1 MARLSL
7 PQATSVSM
15 AMVFV
20 VMSLFVAVMV
30 NTSLPSQPV
39 QSDAP
44 LGRAPS
50 PADLM
55 SLIQGK
61 ILVDPPQFQ
70 PQEQSQPHHSVAM
83 ERPTL
88 TETRAKEISI
98 LTKDADD
105 VSHLSRP
112 HQTKAKSKPPD
123 VALTSFSTNN
133 QFAAS
138 LRTKL
143 QFATLHL
150 ADRMGVKSSSVVV
163 IGLVVAFILVLCS
176 LSSLVFSFPFRLRG
190 QQGSGGANGQSPKD
204 IATVLE
210 QRERM
215 LAHTSPLQGGNRY
228 ARAVGAS
235 TGSAA
240 GSQPF
245 LNAEPSRS
253 GGIMPAPRDISHASE
268 VAPSPRQS
276 ITEQHH
282 RQTAKPPPLCPTLV
296 MPMSEALLGI
306 QMYELAQL
314 SAEGE
319 LNIVGISGKPLLR
332 AVVKKVGNARTLEVS
347 MPEQNSIPRATIA
360 PSEAAP
366 EGANGSRALEIR
378 AMRGAFYGTLEMRS
392 SGACYVVK
400 DGQTV
405 LTIDGD
411 AESLQL
417 SLKSSV
423 GLQLASVRCSTEL
436 FDGVDHVEI
445 RVEPGVDTVLVVA
458 VVLAVLLL
466 SPYLPPVD

>member
-1 MARLSL
+1 
-7 PQATSVSM
+7 
-15 AMVFV
+15 
-20 VMSLFVAVMV
+20 
-30 NTSLPSQPV
+30 
-39 QSDAP
+39 
-44 LGRAPS
+44 
-50 PADLM
+50 
-55 SLIQGK
+55 
-61 ILVDPPQFQ
+61 
-70 PQEQSQPHHSVAM
+70 
-83 ERPTL
+83 
-88 TETRAKEISI
+88 
-98 LTKDADD
+98 
-105 VSHLSRP
+105 
-112 HQTKAKSKPPD
+112 
-123 VALTSFSTNN
+123 
-133 QFAAS
+133 
-138 LRTKL
+138 
-143 QFATLHL
+143 
-150 ADRMGVKSSSVVV
+150 
-163 IGLVVAFILVLCS
+163 
-176 LSSLVFSFPFRLRG
+176 
-190 QQGSGGANGQSPKD
+190 
-204 IATVLE
+204 
-210 QRERM
+210 
-215 LAHTSPLQGGNRY
+215 
-228 ARAVGAS
+228 
-235 TGSAA
+235 
-240 GSQPF
+240 
-245 LNAEPSRS
+245 
-253 GGIMPAPRDISHASE
+253 
-268 VAPSPRQS
+268 
-276 ITEQHH
+276 
-282 RQTAKPPPLCPTLV
+282 